1 MEMDRNPWESV
12 DSSTDNSVSGN
23 PWDLAEKPKEKT
35 RANSGLGDMSTM
47 SLAGALKST
56 PSFSSLQNN
65 TSNEGDTDKLW
76 DMSSKPSFNQAP
88 SPFKQEQ
95 PSTQP
100 SLDLISPRNQTGNL
114 GEEDLIKMQAE
125 EARANVQALYGR
137 YSTLGNRALSVFG
150 NDEATAKVK
159 ADANLIIKKGLEELR
174 AQGIAADYRDGQF
187 YAYDDQGKE
196 IPLEDVSLLKTIN
209 KSKWEAFGGAALG
222 TIGGVI
228 GGGVGTVGGP
238 AGTVGGA
245 TLGRVG
251 GTFLG
256 AAIGSYAGV
265 KLGSGLDGVL
275 AEMSMASKV
284 DDGTIYKKMDD
295 AGIADIVTGGLAL
308 PIAKGAG
315 YTGSFI
321 KKIYDFVLAKNQA
334 GAVKAIMQ
342 HTGVDEIEA
351 KRRVKALEDLV
362 GPLEGL
368 NDKEKIL
375 YTLTQT
381 QRGGEAIADAAAK
394 LDPLA
399 STRLANQISQ
409 RAEGVLNAAKD
420 LSTSNN
426 QYIFNQ
432 ALDSYTKEV
441 KDYYKAVK
449 SAPEKV
455 TEDFRFNLE
464 DLNIQG
470 IIDDIDN
477 GISNPYIKQRFQ
489 DNTKLINDA
498 YEGKTF
504 NDLID
509 LRQAINDIKFN
520 GPKLKSKENELLN
533 NVIKRIDTEIDTA
546 AKTHIPDA
554 ENWLNSWSKAKTEY
568 AQMKELESNVMYKA
582 LTRPGISED
591 QVVNIFSK
599 YIKAGDNTF
608 YQVMDKIRGTNN
620 FRVVN
625 RIEGSVLNKLV
636 NQHADGIEGSR
647 RVINFPALSDEIR
660 KVQWQ
665 SPEAKQLTRTI
676 NRMAEVFKNDVH
688 LAAVTGKIQLPKFQS
703 YLTADPVIRLKM
715 EIASSAFNTVK
726 RLLPTKTA
734 DTLAMANNV
743 ARLLENPLSSKSINE
758 LKRARPM
765 ERRGFRTKLD
775 YEDDLNN
782 LQQMYIQ
789 RKQAMQ
795 QMFNKDIPPRLVWRA
810 DPSRLDKLRNPEATI
825 LPSVDDV
832 LHVSS
837 QGNIARN
844 RELVWD
850 YESQQTLNTRASDLI
865 TEFIWKNTQ
874 SKNGEAI
881 TEAAVKYMDD
891 SRFTKI
897 MQNAAS
903 RLRKEDIEANAKVVA
918 NSIRSEAGILI
929 KRIEKDF
936 GVKMP
941 KAEAEKLVALK
952 YKEIMENCNGK

>member
-12 DSSTDNSVSGN
+12 DSSTDHLVSGN

-35 RANSGLGDMSTM
+35 RPNSGLGDMSTM

-56 PSFSSLQNN
+56 PSFSVLQDN
-65 TSNEGDTDKLW
+65 TSSEGGTGKLW

-100 SLDLISPRNQTGNL
+100 SLDLISPRNQAGNI
-114 GEEDLIKMQAE
+114 GEEDLLKMQAD

-137 YSTLGNRALSVFG
+137 YSTLGNIALSAFG

-159 ADANLIIKKGLEELR
+159 ADSNLIIKKGLEELR

-209 KSKWEAFGGAALG
+209 KSKWEAFGGM
-222 TIGGVI
+222 T
-228 GGGVGTVGGP
+228 
-238 AGTVGGA
+238 AGA
-245 TLGRVG
+245 
-251 GTFLG
+251 G
-256 AAIGSYAGV
+256 AAAYAYKNIPGPIQAKAIGAAAAGIAGSYLGV
-265 KLGSGLDGVL
+265 REGARLDGIL

-295 AGIADIVTGGLAL
+295 AGIADIITGGVAL
-308 PIAKGAG
+308 PTAKLAGWTGAK
-315 YTGSFI
+315 I
-321 KKIYDFVLAKNQA
+321 KGIYDFVLAGNQK
-334 GAVKAIMQ
+334 GAVDAMLK
-342 HTGVDEIEA
+342 HTGIDEAEA
-351 KRRVKALEDLV
+351 LQRVKALEDLV
-362 GPLEGL
+362 GPLKGL
-368 NDKEKIL
+368 NDNEKIL
-375 YTLTQT
+375 YTLTRT

-394 LDPLA
+394 IDPLA

-409 RAEGVLNAAKD
+409 SAEGVLNAVGD
-420 LSTSNN
+420 LSTKNN

-470 IIDDIDN
+470 IIDNIDN

-520 GPKLKSKENELLN
+520 GPKLKFKENELLD
-533 NVIKRIDTEIDTA
+533 NVIKRIDTEIDIA
-546 AKTHIPDA
+546 ARTHIPDA

-568 AQMKELESNVMYKA
+568 SQMKDLESNVMYKA
-582 LTRPGISED
+582 LTKPGLSED

-608 YQVMDKIRGTNN
+608 YQVMDKIRGANN

-636 NQHADGIEGSR
+636 NQFADGIEGSR
-647 RVINFPALSDEIR
+647 RVINFPALSDEIK

-715 EIASSAFNTVK
+715 EIASSMFNTVK

-775 YEDDLNN
+775 YEDDLSN

-795 QMFNKDIPPRLVWRA
+795 QIFNKDIPPRLVWRA
-810 DPSRLDKLRNPEATI
+810 DPARLDKLRNPEATI

-844 RELVWD
+844 RDLVWD

-874 SKNGEAI
+874 SKNSEAI

-891 SRFTKI
+891 NRFTKI
-897 MQNAAS
+897 MQSTAS
-903 RLRKEDIEANAKVVA
+903 RLSKEDTEANAKVVA
-918 NSIRSEAGILI
+918 NSIKSEAGILI